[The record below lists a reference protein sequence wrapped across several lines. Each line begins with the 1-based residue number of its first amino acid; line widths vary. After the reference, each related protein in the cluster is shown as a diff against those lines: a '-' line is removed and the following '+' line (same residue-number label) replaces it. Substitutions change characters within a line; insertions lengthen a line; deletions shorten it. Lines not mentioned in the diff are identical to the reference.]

1 MRLLIQGILIF
12 QKAYAPVL
20 ERQQERDV
28 ERKSV
33 AALRSMV
40 SMDAPITRGFHST
53 ARSQSLSQSV
63 MMSSQTSNLSSSLTS
78 TIVAPPTPDRTTQ
91 VCESND
97 HHIRKS
103 TDYCCSESEASMT
116 TPVHASC
123 NNLNDT
129 SLDWES
135 ESLPNRPRT

>member
-1 MRLLIQGILIF
+1 MLTGEERYLRSGVF
-12 QKAYAPVL
+12 APVL
-20 ERQQERDV
+20 ERQKERDV

-63 MMSSQTSNLSSSLTS
+63 MMSSQTCNLSSSLTS
-78 TIVAPPTPDRTTQ
+78 TIVAPPKPDRTSQ

-97 HHIRKS
+97 NHSRNTLIIV
-103 TDYCCSESEASMT
+103 A
-116 TPVHASC
+116 PHA
-123 NNLNDT
+123 
-129 SLDWES
+129 
-135 ESLPNRPRT
+135 